1 MAMSLSNPFWILL
14 IMIED
19 MVKNLVNLK
28 KEFSKIYEGN
38 SHIQEVIPLSSSN
51 AFSIDDKHL
60 VMLHRFAEKNPIYY
74 NSYEQE
80 IDKIPCRVYEGDINE
95 YWLNSISNGASYQPF
110 YPTWIITGYLISL
123 MAKNLQFKEV
133 LDIGS
138 GDGRIAYCAK
148 ILGLETY
155 SIEVDES
162 LVDLQK
168 LISFSTK
175 IDFNP
180 KCADAV
186 EFDYSELKLKYPVFF
201 IGGLAQMGGDILA
214 SNIIEKLFKIPNL
227 NKNFGMTFAG
237 TYSKKY
243 FPGTLSED
251 MSEGGWKSII
261 DKNDLKVIK
270 TLTLPTVWTFDQP
283 IDTPYI
289 FTKFN

>member
-1 MAMSLSNPFWILL
+1 
-14 IMIED
+14 MIED
-19 MVKNLVNLK
+19 MAKNLVSLK
-28 KEFSKIYEGN
+28 QEFSRVYNGN
-38 SHIQEVIPLSSSN
+38 SHVQEVIPLSKSDN
-51 AFSIDDKHL
+51 FPLDDNHFE
-60 VMLHRFAEKNPIYY
+60 MLHSFAEKNPIYY
-74 NSYEQE
+74 NSFEQN
-80 IDKIPCRVYEGDINE
+80 INKIPCRVYEGDINE

-110 YPTWIITGYLISL
+110 YPTWILSAYIISL
-123 MAKNLQFKEV
+123 MAKNLGFKEI

-148 ILGLETY
+148 ILDLETY

-175 IDFNP
+175 MDFNP

-186 EFDYSELKLKYPVFF
+186 EFDYSGLELKHPVFF

-214 SNIIEKLFKIPNL
+214 SSIIEKLNTIPNL
-227 NKNFGMTFAG
+227 KKNIGMTFAG

-243 FPGTLSED
+243 FPGTMSES

-261 DKNDLKVIK
+261 DKNNLEVIK
-270 TLTLPTVWTFDQP
+270 TIILPTVWTFDQP

-289 FTKFN
+289 FTKFD

>member
-1 MAMSLSNPFWILL
+1 
-14 IMIED
+14 MIED
-19 MVKNLVNLK
+19 LAKNLVNLK
-28 KEFSKIYEGN
+28 KEFSSIYEGH
-38 SHIQEVIPLSSSN
+38 SHIQEVIPLSKSDI
-51 AFSIDDKHL
+51 FPLDDKHIE
-60 VMLHRFAEKNPIYY
+60 MLHSFAEKNPIYY
-74 NSYEQE
+74 NSFELNIGE
-80 IDKIPCRVYEGDINE
+80 IPCRVYEGDINE

-110 YPTWIITGYLISL
+110 YPTWILTAYIISL
-123 MAKNLQFKEV
+123 MAKSLEYKEV

-148 ILGLETY
+148 ILGLETH

-175 IDFNP
+175 IDFSP

-186 EFDYSELKLKYPVFF
+186 EFDYSCLKLKHPIFF

-214 SNIIEKLFKIPNL
+214 TSIIEKLKEIPYL
-227 NKNFGMTFAG
+227 KKNIGMTFAG

-243 FPGTLSED
+243 FAGTSSD
-251 MSEGGWKSII
+251 SMSDGGWKSII
-261 DKNDLKVIK
+261 DKNDMKVIK
-270 TLTLPTVWTFDQP
+270 TITLPTVWTFDQP

>member
-1 MAMSLSNPFWILL
+1 MIQEMA
-14 IMIED
+14 
-19 MVKNLVNLK
+19 KNLVKLK
-28 KEFSKIYEGN
+28 QEFSRTYKGN
-38 SHIQEVIPLSSSN
+38 SHIQEVIPLSKSN
-51 AFSIDDKHL
+51 DFPLDDKHL
-60 VMLHRFAEKNPIYY
+60 EMLHSFAEKNPIYY
-74 NSYEQE
+74 NSFEQN
-80 IDKIPCRVYEGDINE
+80 IDNISCRVYEGDINE
-95 YWLNSISNGASYQPF
+95 YWLNSISHGASYQPF
-110 YPTWIITGYLISL
+110 YPTWILSAYIISL
-123 MAKNLQFKEV
+123 MAKNLDFKEV

-148 ILGLETY
+148 ILDLETY

-168 LISFSTK
+168 VITFSTK

-186 EFDYSELKLKYPVFF
+186 EFDYSELELEHPVFF

-214 SNIIEKLFKIPNL
+214 SSIIDKLNTIPDLKKNI
-227 NKNFGMTFAG
+227 GMTFAG

-243 FPGTLSED
+243 FPGTMAES

-261 DKNDLKVIK
+261 EKNNLKVIQ
-270 TLTLPTVWTFDQP
+270 TITLPTIWTFDQP

>member
-1 MAMSLSNPFWILL
+1 
-14 IMIED
+14 MIED
-19 MVKNLVNLK
+19 IAKNLVNLK
-28 KEFSKIYEGN
+28 KEFVSVYEGN
-38 SHIQEVIPLSSSN
+38 SHIQEVIPLSKSD
-51 AFSIDDKHL
+51 AFPLEDKHME
-60 VMLHRFAEKNPIYY
+60 MLHGFAEKNPIYY
-74 NSYEQE
+74 NSFEQN
-80 IDKIPCRVYEGDINE
+80 IGKIPCRVYEGDINE
-95 YWLNSISNGASYQPF
+95 YWLNSISHGASYQPF
-110 YPTWIITGYLISL
+110 YPTWILTAYIISL
-123 MAKNLQFKEV
+123 MAKSLEYKEV

-168 LISFSTK
+168 LITFSTK

-186 EFDYSELKLKYPVFF
+186 EFDYSDLELEHPVFF

-214 SNIIEKLFKIPNL
+214 SSIIDKLNTIPDLKKNI
-227 NKNFGMTFAG
+227 GMTFAG

-243 FPGTLSED
+243 FPGTMAES

-261 DKNDLKVIK
+261 EKNNLKVIQ
-270 TLTLPTVWTFDQP
+270 TITLPTVWTFDQP

-289 FTKFN
+289 FTKFK

>member
-1 MAMSLSNPFWILL
+1 
-14 IMIED
+14 MIEE
-19 MVKNLVNLK
+19 VAENLVHLK
-28 KEFSKIYEGN
+28 KEFSNIYQGN
-38 SHIQEVIPLSSSN
+38 SHIQEVIPLSRSDI
-51 AFSIDDKHL
+51 FPLDEKHIE
-60 VMLHRFAEKNPIYY
+60 MLHNFAEKNPIYY
-74 NSYEQE
+74 NSFELN
-80 IDKIPCRVYEGDINE
+80 IDNIPCKVYEGDINE
-95 YWLNSISNGASYQPF
+95 YWLNSISHGSSYQPF
-110 YPTWIITGYLISL
+110 YPTWILSAYIISL
-123 MAKNLQFKEV
+123 MAKSLEYKEV

-168 LISFSTK
+168 LITFSTK

-186 EFDYSELKLKYPVFF
+186 EFDYSELKLIHPIFF
-201 IGGLAQMGGDILA
+201 IGGLAQMGGDVLA
-214 SNIIEKLFKIPNL
+214 SSIIEKLNAIPNL
-227 NKNFGMTFAG
+227 KKNIGMTFAG

-243 FPGTLSED
+243 FPGTTSES
-251 MSEGGWKSII
+251 MAEGGWKSII
-261 DKNDLKVIK
+261 DKNNMKVIK

-289 FTKFN
+289 FSKFN

>member
-1 MAMSLSNPFWILL
+1 
-14 IMIED
+14 MIEE
-19 MVKNLVNLK
+19 MAKNFVSLK
-28 KEFSKIYEGN
+28 QEFSKAYEGS
-38 SHIQEVIPLSSSN
+38 SHIQEVMPLSKSET
-51 AFSIDDKHL
+51 FPIDDKHL
-60 VMLHRFAEKNPIYY
+60 DMLHSFAEKNPIYY
-74 NSYEQE
+74 NSYEQT
-80 IDKIPCRVYEGDINE
+80 IGKIPCRVFEGDINE
-95 YWLNSISNGASYQPF
+95 YWLNSISHGSSYQPF
-110 YPTWIITGYLISL
+110 YPTWILSAYIISL
-123 MAKNLQFKEV
+123 VAKSLDYQEV

-148 ILGLETY
+148 ILDLEAY

-168 LISFSTK
+168 AITFLTK

-180 KCADAV
+180 SCADAV
-186 EFDYSELKLKYPVFF
+186 EFDYSDLKLKHPVFF

-214 SNIIEKLFKIPNL
+214 SSIIEKLNAIPNL
-227 NKNFGMTFAG
+227 KKNIGMTFAG

-243 FPGTLSED
+243 FPGTMSEN

-261 DKNDLKVIK
+261 EKNNLKIIK
-270 TLTLPTVWTFDQP
+270 IITLPTVWTFDQP

>member
-1 MAMSLSNPFWILL
+1 
-14 IMIED
+14 MIED
-19 MVKNLVNLK
+19 IAKNFTALK
-28 KEFSKIYEGN
+28 QEFSNVYSGN
-38 SHIQEVIPLSSSN
+38 SHIQEIIPLSKS
-51 AFSIDDKHL
+51 DKFPL
-60 VMLHRFAEKNPIYY
+60 DEKDLEMLHSFVEKNPIYY
-74 NSYEQE
+74 NSYEQ
-80 IDKIPCRVYEGDINE
+80 IISQIPCKVYEGDINQ
-95 YWLNSISNGASYQPF
+95 YWLNSISHGSSYQPF
-110 YPTWIITGYLISL
+110 YPTWVLSAYLISL
-123 MAKNLQFKEV
+123 EAKNLDYKEV

-168 LISFSTK
+168 LLTFATK

-180 KCADAV
+180 ICADAV
-186 EFDYSELKLKYPVFF
+186 EFDYSDLNLKHPVFF

-214 SNIIEKLFKIPNL
+214 SSIIEKLNAITNL
-227 NKNFGMTFAG
+227 KKNIGMTFAG
-237 TYSKKY
+237 TYSRKY
-243 FPGTLSED
+243 FPGTQSEN

-261 DKNDLKVIK
+261 DKNNLKVIK
-270 TLTLPTVWTFDQP
+270 TITLPTVWTFDQP